1 MEKLFPKEK
10 TWQFLVSNL
19 KVDRPFY
26 RKAYYSRNKMATTT
40 KRIMA
45 CYFLLSRGHM
55 GYTHSNEYSWKL
67 LNKRLIPILT
77 NAVWSLL
84 SQKIESQQLFQ
95 WQNLINSILL
105 TSFTWLIRVLFHAK
119 HWRYVELINF
129 LLWTFEKTLCF
140 FYQAFVV
147 MKDTVVALVLI
158 YTFCNCVKGK
168 LIGKIVY
175 NFVRTKSIN
184 MMTIYWEWKPMY
196 AVAVVALIRV
206 DNVFL

>member
-1 MEKLFPKEK
+1 
-10 TWQFLVSNL
+10 
-19 KVDRPFY
+19 
-26 RKAYYSRNKMATTT
+26 MATTT

-147 MKDTVVALVLI
+147 MKDTVAALVLI
-158 YTFCNCVKGK
+158 YTFCNCVKGN

-184 MMTIYWEWKPMY
+184 MMTIYWEWKPM
-196 AVAVVALIRV
+196 LWQWWRLLGLKMS
-206 DNVFL
+206 FF